1 MLRVIRSVS
10 AAKAQSARAG
20 VRHLEALRKILP
32 PSNNIILGAAP
43 RRRKSGIGP
52 RPGKAPVYSLLDH
65 WAEVARRVRAAKD
78 LRLFLDFDGTLVDFR
93 SRPDEV
99 TLEPEMRT
107 RLRKLAAHPF
117 VHVAIVSGRR
127 RASLIQYIKVPR
139 VQFLGLYGWE
149 KEAGMHLPEPAMH
162 SLSQARLIL
171 GDLPNQAPGIFIE
184 DKGMS
189 LAVHFREASP
199 AAGRQARSCL
209 RRVTAQFRKHLHII
223 RASNVWELLPRE
235 IRGKGFALRE
245 ILRGIPR
252 PFLSFYL
259 GDDLTDEAAF
269 VALGTGVTVL
279 AGPPRRTKARFRLSG
294 TGEVSTFLQ
303 LLEAELP

>member
-1 MLRVIRSVS
+1 MFLRQRR
-10 AAKAQSARAG
+10 K
-20 VRHLEALRKILP
+20 VRGRESGIWNALEKKLP
-32 PSNNIILGAAP
+32 SHNNFGLAAAP
-43 RRRKSGIGP
+43 RRRKAGIP
-52 RPGKAPVYSLLDH
+52 SRPGNTPVYPLLDH
-65 WAEVARRVRAAKD
+65 WAEVARRVRASKD

-107 RLRKLAAHPF
+107 RLRKVAAHPF

-139 VQFLGLYGWE
+139 VQFFGLYGWE

-184 DKGMS
+184 EKGLS

-199 AAGRQARSCL
+199 AAA
-209 RRVTAQFRKHLHII
+209 AQGPLVPATGI
-223 RASNVWELLPRE
+223 RAVSRA
-235 IRGKGFALRE
+235 FAHHSR
-245 ILRGIPR
+245 
-252 PFLSFYL
+252 
-259 GDDLTDEAAF
+259 
-269 VALGTGVTVL
+269 
-279 AGPPRRTKARFRLSG
+279 K
-294 TGEVSTFLQ
+294 
-303 LLEAELP
+303 

>member
-1 MLRVIRSVS
+1 MGAIRSV
-10 AAKAQSARAG
+10 AAADARRARAG
-20 VRHLEALRKILP
+20 VWHLEPLKKTLP
-32 PSNNIILGAAP
+32 SGNPVVPAAAP
-43 RRRKSGIGP
+43 GRRKSGAAA
-52 RPGKAPVYSLLDH
+52 RRSKAPVYPLLDH
-65 WAEVARRVRAAKD
+65 WTAVARRVRASKE

-107 RLRKLAAHPF
+107 RLRKLAAHPY

-149 KEAGMHLPEPAMH
+149 KAAGMRLPEPAMH
-162 SLSQARLIL
+162 ALSQARLIL

-184 DKGMS
+184 DKGLS

-199 AAGRQARSCL
+199 AAERKARSHL
-209 RRVTAQFRKHLHII
+209 RRVSARLRERLHIL

-235 IRGKGFALRE
+235 IRGKGVAVRE
-245 ILRGIPR
+245 ILRGLRR
-252 PFLSFYL
+252 PFLPFYL

-269 VALGTGVTVL
+269 AALRTGVTVL
-279 AGPPRRTKARFRLSG
+279 AGPPRRTQAHFRLSG

>member
-1 MLRVIRSVS
+1 MRGISGVS
-10 AAKAQSARAG
+10 AAKTQSTRA
-20 VRHLEALRKILP
+20 VVWYLEALEKKLP
-32 PSNNIILGAAP
+32 SHNNFGLAAAP
-43 RRRKSGIGP
+43 RRRKAGIPLRSGNT
-52 RPGKAPVYSLLDH
+52 PVYPLLDH
-65 WAEVARRVRAAKD
+65 WAEVARRVRASKN

-107 RLRKLAAHPF
+107 RLRKVAAHPF

-139 VQFLGLYGWE
+139 VQFFGLYGWE
-149 KEAGMHLPEPAMH
+149 KEAGMHLPKPAMH

-184 DKGMS
+184 DKGLS

-199 AAGRQARSCL
+199 ATARKARSCL
-209 RRVTAQFRKHLHII
+209 RRVSARFREHLYII

-245 ILRGIPR
+245 ILRGLRR
-252 PFLSFYL
+252 PFLPFYL
-259 GDDLTDEAAF
+259 GDDVTDEAAF
-269 VALGTGVTVL
+269 EALRTGVTVL

-294 TGEVSTFLQ
+294 TSEVSTFLQ

>member
-1 MLRVIRSVS
+1 LRGISSVS
-10 AAKAQSARAG
+10 AATAQSARAG
-20 VRHLEALRKILP
+20 VWYLEALKKLP
-32 PSNNIILGAAP
+32 SHNNFGLAVAP
-43 RRRKSGIGP
+43 HRRKAGISS
-52 RPGKAPVYSLLDH
+52 RPGNTSVYPLLDH
-65 WAEVARRVRAAKD
+65 WAEVARRVRASKD

-107 RLRKLAAHPF
+107 RLRKVAAHPF

-149 KEAGMHLPEPAMH
+149 KEAGMYLPERAMR

-184 DKGMS
+184 DKGLS

-199 AAGRQARSCL
+199 ATARKARSRL
-209 RRVTAQFRKHLHII
+209 RRVSARFGEHLHII

-235 IRGKGFALRE
+235 IHGKGFALRE
-245 ILRGIPR
+245 ILRGLRR
-252 PFLSFYL
+252 PFLPFYL
-259 GDDLTDEAAF
+259 GDDVTDEAAF
-269 VALGTGVTVL
+269 AALRTGVTVL

>member
-1 MLRVIRSVS
+1 MLRAIRSVS
-10 AAKAQSARAG
+10 AAMAQRTRAG
-20 VRHLEALRKILP
+20 VWYLEALGGKFP
-32 PSNNIILGAAP
+32 PSNNFGLAP
-43 RRRKSGIGP
+43 APLRRKSGVP
-52 RPGKAPVYSLLDH
+52 SRLGKAPVHSLLDC
-65 WAEVARRVRAAKD
+65 WAEVARRVRASKD

-99 TLEPEMRT
+99 TLKPEMRM

-149 KEAGMHLPEPAMH
+149 REAGMHLPEPTIH
-162 SLSQARLIL
+162 SLSQARMIL

-184 DKGMS
+184 DKGLS

-199 AAGRQARSCL
+199 AAGRKGRSCL
-209 RRVTAQFRKHLHII
+209 RRASVQFREHLHIM
-223 RASNVWELLPRE
+223 RGSNVWELLPRE
-235 IRGKGFALRE
+235 ILGKGFALRE
-245 ILRGIPR
+245 ILRGLRR
-252 PFLSFYL
+252 PFLPFYL
-259 GDDLTDEAAF
+259 GDDLTDEEAFAA
-269 VALGTGVTVL
+269 LRTGITVL
-279 AGPPRRTKARFRLSG
+279 AGPPRRTQARYRLSG